1 MPCRNCIG
9 ALVSAQVSRQRLN
22 VKETWAGIREQRPII
37 LHPRRLGRFLTPKAY
52 ALGCLASLAAA
63 VLIVAVM
70 IAVAEYTK
78 TRGRLL
84 LTALVLAIYFFTSM
98 GPVWLAQRRAATPTV
113 IIISRVGLGAGA
125 AALLLLLTG
134 IWGTPNSDAFWKS
147 SAIVTLLGLLLA
159 YLAVV
164 ELRQGRLT
172 RRFAVKTVALA
183 VFIACLGI
191 AVGIKWPPYWWV
203 FTLAVIVWAAALL
216 TPAVFYLGRRIQ
228 GR

>member
-1 MPCRNCIG
+1 M
-9 ALVSAQVSRQRLN
+9 
-22 VKETWAGIREQRPII
+22 
-37 LHPRRLGRFLTPKAY
+37 
-52 ALGCLASLAAA
+52 GCLASLAAA

-203 FTLAVIVWAAALL
+203 FTLAAIVWAAALL
-216 TPAVFYLGRRIQ
+216 TPAVLYLGRRIQ